1 MPSYKAIR
9 PPADEFPPSYADYV
23 REAPDGDVIRTL
35 RTGAKA
41 TLALLKGIDEAR
53 AAHRYAPGKWTIRE
67 VVAHLAD
74 AERVFS
80 YRLLTF
86 ARGDHGPLPGFDED
100 AWVPEQQAE
109 RQKFKRVLD
118 DFKAVRAATV
128 TLLKTLP
135 RQAWTRRGVSNNNS
149 ISVRALA
156 WAIAGHE
163 EHHRR
168 VLVERY
174 LGGGSG

>member
-9 PPADEFPPSYADYV
+9 PPADEYPPHFAAYV
-23 REAPDGDVIRTL
+23 EEAPDGDIIRTL
-35 RTGAKA
+35 QAGVKS
-41 TLALLKGIDEAR
+41 TLTLLKGLDDAR
-53 AAHRYAPGKWTIRE
+53 AGHRYAPNKWTVRE
-67 VVAHLAD
+67 VVAHVAD
-74 AERVFS
+74 SERVFS
-80 YRLLTF
+80 YRLLSF
-86 ARGDHGPLPGFDED
+86 ARADPAELPSFDENL
-100 AWVPEQQAE
+100 WVPEQQAE

-135 RQAWTRRGVSNNNS
+135 RQAWTRRGVANHKAM
-149 ISVRALA
+149 SVRALA
-156 WAIAGHE
+156 WSIAGHE